1 MKIFRNISSFLGYLA
16 YKNLMLVFFLYLFL
30 VIVFCFLALSSI
42 IEPYLFSFSIIR
54 FCIFFIIGIITI
66 FSFPNVL
73 KNIGSENYHIAIL
86 KATHTRDNL
95 NKPRSWM
102 TLEIFSKI
110 SVLIVETR
118 QTKDPEKL
126 NGFIQKVQK
135 IDELKKNQKE
145 KRDYFKKLPD
155 EINNIDTE
163 IYLLE
168 NSLLP

>member
-126 NGFIQKVQK
+126 NDLIQRIKKMEELKNEKKEKEEMLKNLPSEIKKVQ
-135 IDELKKNQKE
+135 
-145 KRDYFKKLPD
+145 D
-155 EINNIDTE
+155 EIIDLG
-163 IYLLE
+163 IGLF
-168 NSLLP
+168 